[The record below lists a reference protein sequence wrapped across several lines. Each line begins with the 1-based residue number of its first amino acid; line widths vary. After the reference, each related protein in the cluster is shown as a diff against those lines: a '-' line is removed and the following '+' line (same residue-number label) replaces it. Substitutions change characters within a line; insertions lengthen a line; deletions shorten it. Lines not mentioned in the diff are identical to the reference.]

1 MRKSKPILLLT
12 SLVVLTSVFHFSSC
26 TDNDNSLTEKETSI
40 IDSLYKI
47 RKKEMKGKLDTICD
61 SVYNA
66 QFPIFVDSIK
76 AVRKKEILDLMD
88 K

>member
-1 MRKSKPILLLT
+1 MKRNNTILFIGFILLANA
-12 SLVVLTSVFHFSSC
+12 FCFSSC
-26 TDNDNSLTEKETSI
+26 DENDNVLSEKESNI
-40 IDSLYKI
+40 VDSLYRIK
-47 RKKEMKGKLDTICD
+47 KKELKSKLDTICD

-76 AVRKKEILDLMD
+76 AVRKKEILDLME